1 MRRFLSALWAK
12 LSNRPLALCDSGDVD
27 GITSAALFLRKYPNG
42 VVVLAAPSEV
52 NRSWWIKSLSWT
64 FVADL
69 PCPGKVLI
77 RLITTGPTS
86 PAPRLSFMT
95 RRRLLSPHG
104 NEGP

>member
-1 MRRFLSALWAK
+1 M
-12 LSNRPLALCDSGDVD
+12 ALCDSGDVD

-52 NRSWWIKSLSWT
+52 YRSWWIKRLFWT

-77 RLITTGPTS
+77 RLITTEPIS
-86 PAPRLSFMT
+86 PVPRSSFTT
-95 RRRLLSPHG
+95 RRHPAQPSWQ
-104 NEGP
+104 